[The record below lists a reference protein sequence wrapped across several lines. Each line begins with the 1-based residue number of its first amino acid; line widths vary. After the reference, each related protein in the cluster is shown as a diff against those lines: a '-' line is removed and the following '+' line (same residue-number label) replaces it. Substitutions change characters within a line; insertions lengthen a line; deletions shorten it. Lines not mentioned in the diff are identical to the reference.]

1 MARGELR
8 AGDPMRAVQHF
19 SGLCQSGLYQ
29 FAILGMTDPDDVER
43 LQADVEAAVETFYR
57 GWRPDAAG

>member
-1 MARGELR
+1 
-8 AGDPMRAVQHF
+8 MRAVQHF

-29 FAILGMTDPDDVER
+29 FAILGMTDPDDIER

>member
-1 MARGELR
+1 MPQALSALFCGLLL
-8 AGDPMRAVQHF
+8 G
-19 SGLCQSGLYQ
+19 SGLLVS
-29 FAILGMTDPDDVER
+29 GMTDPGDIER